1 MTTIKIRW
9 VLVYILLD
17 IAPDVYGPYVIKE
30 RKGINKLIVQCQNGT
45 YGIMTASLMWIE
57 IEPLCPRRECQNGT
71 YGIMTASLI
80 YYKKFMKSLEDEGY
94 EFNHYDPC
102 VDKNITKGIQMN
114 VCLHVD
120 YCKLSHKI
128 PKVV

>member
-30 RKGINKLIVQCQNGT
+30 RKGINKLIVQ
-45 YGIMTASLMWIE
+45 
-57 IEPLCPRRECQNGT
+57 CQNGT

-120 YCKLSHKI
+120 YFNLSHKR
-128 PKVV
+128 PKVVRKTITWLKQ